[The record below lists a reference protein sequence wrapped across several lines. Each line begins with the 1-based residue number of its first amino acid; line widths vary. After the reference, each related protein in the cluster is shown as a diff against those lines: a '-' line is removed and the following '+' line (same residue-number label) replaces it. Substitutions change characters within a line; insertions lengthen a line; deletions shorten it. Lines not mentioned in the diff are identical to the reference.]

1 MNTRPIISFDYA
13 LKRLLR
19 QKANHDILEGFLS
32 ELLKRQIKIKN
43 ILDSESNQ
51 EKADDKQTRVDLLV
65 KDATGALMIIEL
77 QYQHEIDYLLRM
89 LFGVSKTIVDH
100 MSQGQSYGKV
110 KKVYS
115 INIIYFTLGEGD
127 DYIYHG
133 QTEFKGI
140 HTQQLLQLTPKQR
153 ERFRKDAPRDLYP
166 EYYILEVKHFDD
178 VARNTLDEWIYYL
191 KNNTIKDD
199 FKAQGMDKVRARL
212 DYYNLTLEE
221 RKRYD
226 KDIDR
231 KLGWD
236 SAIETARI
244 DGEEIG
250 IKKGEEIGMKKGRAE
265 GEEIGREKALEAIIL
280 ENHRAGLSMELI
292 QSFTRVSMEKII
304 EIIEQNE

>member
-51 EKADDKQTRVDLLV
+51 ESADAKQNRVDLLV
-65 KDATGALMIIEL
+65 KDATGELMIIEV

-100 MSQGQSYGKV
+100 ISQGQPYEKV

-115 INIIYFTLGEGD
+115 VNIIYFTLGEGD

-133 QTEFKGI
+133 QTEFRGI
-140 HTQQLLQLTPKQR
+140 HTQQLLQLTSKQR
-153 ERFRKDAPRDLYP
+153 EHFKKDALHDLYP

-191 KNNTIKDD
+191 KNSTIKDD
-199 FKAQGMDKVRARL
+199 FKAQGMDKVRKILAYDQL
-212 DYYNLTLEE
+212 STKEQ
-221 RKRYD
+221 KRYD
-226 KDIDR
+226 KDVDR

-236 SAIETARI
+236 SAIKTAKI
-244 DGEEIG
+244 DGRAEGWAEG
-250 IKKGEEIGMKKGRAE
+250 RAEGRAE
-265 GEEIGREKALEAIIL
+265 GEEIGRKKALEALIL
-280 ENHRAGLSMELI
+280 ENHRAGLSVEQI
-292 QSFTRVSMEKII
+292 QSFTHVSME
-304 EIIEQNE
+304 EIIKILKQNR